1 MTRVGRAPEETE
13 GGLDGS
19 GGCPSVDC
27 QELKGSRLRLEVG
40 HCTFWVRLRGLGG
53 LESDGGENRVRRV
66 RAGGSRGIPG

>member
-1 MTRVGRAPEETE
+1 MTRVGGAPEETE

-53 LESDGGENRVRRV
+53 PRE
-66 RAGGSRGIPG
+66 